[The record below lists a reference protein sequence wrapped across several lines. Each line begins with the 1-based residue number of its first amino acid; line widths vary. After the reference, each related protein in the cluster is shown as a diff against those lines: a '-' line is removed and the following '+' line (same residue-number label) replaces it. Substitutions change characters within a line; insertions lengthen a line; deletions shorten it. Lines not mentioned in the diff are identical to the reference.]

1 MTGPVTGPAEPTA
14 LDETEIARV
23 RRRSRAAIIAGQV
36 LAGIGMGSTLS
47 AGALLI
53 AEVSGSETLSGMAAT
68 MATIG
73 AAVAAVPL
81 AALATRRGR
90 APALATGALLAA
102 VGAVVGLVAAI
113 LGWTLLLLAGIVML
127 GVGTAVNLQARFA
140 ATDLSEPGRRG
151 RDLSV
156 VVWATTIGAVLGPN
170 LIGPGD
176 AVGRAIGL
184 PPLAGAYLFTI
195 AAQLLAAVV
204 YVVGLR
210 PDPLRLATRVGLER
224 PGSPEAASRSADV
237 GGIATGMIATSLSH
251 ATMVS
256 VMAMTPVHLASHGAG
271 LELVGFTIS
280 LHVLGMYALSP
291 LWGALADRV
300 GREATIAIGQVL
312 LLGALLLLA
321 VGSETELW
329 VAIGLFTIGVGW
341 SAASVAG
348 STLISESVDVLGRAR
363 IQGRADLLMSSAGA
377 LGGAAAGLVLAQL
390 GYGGLALTAT
400 GLVAVVLT
408 TLVVRMTR
416 RRATA

>member
-1 MTGPVTGPAEPTA
+1 VSSPATPTPADLTEP
-14 LDETEIARV
+14 EIARV
-23 RRRSRAAIIAGQV
+23 RRRSRAAIIVGQV

-53 AEVSGSETLSGMAAT
+53 TEVSGSETLSGMAAT
-68 MATIG
+68 MATVG

-81 AALATRRGR
+81 AALATARGR
-90 APALATGALLAA
+90 APALATGAVLAA
-102 VGAVVGLVAAI
+102 VGAVVGLVAGV
-113 LGWTLLLLAGIVML
+113 LGWTVLLLAGIVML

-170 LIGPGD
+170 LIGPGA
-176 AVGRAIGL
+176 AVGEFLGL
-184 PPLAGAYLFTI
+184 PPLTGPYLFTI

-204 YVVGLR
+204 YIVGLR
-210 PDPLRLATRVGLER
+210 PDPLRLATRIGMER
-224 PGSPEAASRSADV
+224 PASPEAAPRTADV

-256 VMAMTPVHLASHGAG
+256 VMAMTPVHLVSHGAS
-271 LELVGFTIS
+271 LELVGLTIS

-291 LWGALADRV
+291 VWGALADRV
-300 GREATIAIGQVL
+300 GREVTIAIGQVL
-312 LLGALLLLA
+312 LLAALLLLA
-321 VGSETELW
+321 VGAESEAW
-329 VAIGLFTIGVGW
+329 VAVGLFAIGLGW

-348 STLISESVDVLGRAR
+348 ATLISESVDVVDRAR

-377 LGGAAAGLVLAQL
+377 LGGAAAGLVLAVL
-390 GYGGLALTAT
+390 GYGGLALAAT
-400 GLVAVVLT
+400 GLSAVVLA
-408 TLVVRMTR
+408 TLAWRGLR
-416 RRATA
+416 RRAAV

>member
-1 MTGPVTGPAEPTA
+1 MSSPATPTPADLSEP
-14 LDETEIARV
+14 EIARV

-53 AEVSGSETLSGMAAT
+53 TEVSGSETLSGMAAT
-68 MATIG
+68 MATVG
-73 AAVAAVPL
+73 AALAAVPL
-81 AALATRRGR
+81 AALATARGR
-90 APALATGALLAA
+90 APALATGAVLAA
-102 VGAVVGLVAAI
+102 VGAVVGLVAGV
-113 LGWTLLLLAGIVML
+113 LGWTVLLLAGIVML

-170 LIGPGD
+170 LIGPGA
-176 AVGRAIGL
+176 AVGEFLGL
-184 PPLAGAYLFTI
+184 PPLTGPYLFTI

-204 YVVGLR
+204 YIVGLR
-210 PDPLRLATRVGLER
+210 PDPLRLATRIGLER
-224 PGSPEAASRSADV
+224 PASPEAAPRTADV

-256 VMAMTPVHLASHGAG
+256 VMAMTPVHLVNHGAS
-271 LELVGFTIS
+271 LELVGLTIS

-291 LWGALADRV
+291 VWGALADRV
-300 GREATIAIGQVL
+300 GREVTIAIGQVL
-312 LLGALLLLA
+312 LLAALLLLA
-321 VGSETELW
+321 VGAESEAW
-329 VAIGLFTIGVGW
+329 VAIGLFMIGLGW

-348 STLISESVDVLGRAR
+348 ATLISESVDVVDRAR

-377 LGGAAAGLVLAQL
+377 LGGAAAGLVLAVL
-390 GYGGLALTAT
+390 GYGGLALAAT
-400 GLVAVVLT
+400 GLSAVVLA
-408 TLVVRMTR
+408 TLLWRGLR
-416 RRATA
+416 RRAAA